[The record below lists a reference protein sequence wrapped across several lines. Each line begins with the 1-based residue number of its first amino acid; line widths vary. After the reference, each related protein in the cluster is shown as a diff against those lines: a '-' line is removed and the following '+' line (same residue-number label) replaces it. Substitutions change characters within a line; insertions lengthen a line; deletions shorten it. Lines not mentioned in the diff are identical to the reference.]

1 MLWNLYIENIAVAKQ
16 LEIVWKDGFTV
27 ITGQTGAGKS
37 IIIDSLLL
45 LCGAKNG
52 RELIRTG
59 EEKALVSA
67 IFYCNE
73 KTKERLAEI
82 GYPPDENSEIQV
94 SRQITAD
101 GRSTA
106 KINRR
111 TVPVSAL
118 REVAPILIGIQTQS
132 ERSAFADKST
142 YTALLD
148 SFADDESELAE
159 YTTHY
164 AELTAVRTEIAELKE
179 AMKQREMMLDILR
192 YQKKEIDAAKLKEDD
207 EEERLLRLRTKLK
220 SIERVAKY
228 SGVVTKALSY
238 SEKGAT
244 AAYLLERAENA
255 LNQLGDV
262 LEDAEEM
269 AARLANYRYEI
280 VDISERVRDAM
291 MADDFDDPVEKLT
304 QVENRLSLIEKLEK
318 KYGSTI
324 AEIKAKRTE
333 ITAKIEALEEGDFKL
348 SELEKKQSQIQEK
361 ASEIA
366 IKLSAKRASSAQI
379 LADEIVASLKFLD
392 MPKVRF
398 RISVKLIR
406 DNSGSLVFKPD
417 GCDDVDFL
425 ISVNAGEEMQTLGR
439 VSSGGELSRITLAV
453 KTAMAEKNDSGTLVF
468 DEIDAGVSGST
479 SERIGILLDKL
490 AKNAQVIS
498 VTHSPQIASIA
509 DCHLLIEKSEFD
521 GRTESSVREITGED
535 RTAEIARII
544 GGIQITEKQTA
555 AAREMLSGNRTLSED
570 FE

>member
-16 LEIVWKDGFTV
+16 LEISWREGFTV
-27 ITGQTGAGKS
+27 ITGKTGAGKS

-59 EEKALVSA
+59 EEKATVSA
-67 IFYCNE
+67 IFSTTDAA
-73 KTKERLAEI
+73 KARLTEL
-82 GYPPDENSEIQV
+82 GYPPDENGEIQL

-101 GRSTA
+101 GRSAA

-148 SFADDESELAE
+148 SFADDEAERAE
-159 YTTHY
+159 YASCY
-164 AELTAVRTEIAELKE
+164 AELTAVRSEIAELKE
-179 AMKQREMMLDILR
+179 AMQQREMMLDILT
-192 YQKKEIDAAKLKEDD
+192 YQKKEIEAAKLNADD

-220 SIERVAKY
+220 SIERFAKY
-228 SGVVTKALSY
+228 TGIVTKALAHN
-238 SEKGAT
+238 EKGAT
-244 AAYLLERAENA
+244 AAYLLERAEAA
-255 LNQLGDV
+255 LSQLGDV
-262 LEDAEEM
+262 IEGADEM

-280 VDISERVRDAM
+280 IDIAERVRDAM
-291 MADDFDDPVEKLT
+291 DGDDLDNPAEKLT
-304 QVENRLSLIEKLEK
+304 QVENRLSLIERLEK
-318 KYGSTI
+318 KYGATI
-324 AEIKAKRTE
+324 PEIKAKKAE
-333 ITAKIEALEEGDFKL
+333 ITAKIADLEEGDLRL
-348 SELEKKQSQIQEK
+348 SELERKQAEIEAK
-361 ASEIA
+361 AGEA
-366 IKLSAKRASSAQI
+366 AAKLSAKRTEAASV
-379 LADEIVASLKFLD
+379 LADEIITSLKFLD

-398 RISVKLIR
+398 RISVVMMR
-406 DNSGSLVFKPD
+406 DAGGALVFKPD

-425 ISVNAGEEMQTLGR
+425 ISVNTGEEMQTLGR

-468 DEIDAGVSGST
+468 DEIDAGVSGGT

-509 DCHLLIEKSEFD
+509 GCHLLIEKSETD
-521 GRTESSVREITGED
+521 GRTESSVREITGEE

-544 GGIQITEKQTA
+544 GGIEVTEKQVA
-555 AAREMLSGNRTLSED
+555 AAREMLKLK
-570 FE
+570 

>member
-16 LEIVWKDGFTV
+16 LEINWQEGFTV
-27 ITGQTGAGKS
+27 ITGKTGAGKS

-59 EEKALVSA
+59 EDKASVSA
-67 IFYCNE
+67 IFSVSSSVG
-73 KTKERLAEI
+73 ERLMEL
-82 GYPPDENSEIQV
+82 GYPPDENGEIQLT
-94 SRQITAD
+94 RQLTSD
-101 GRSTA
+101 GRSSA

-118 REVAPILIGIQTQS
+118 REITPLLIGIQTQS

-148 SFADDESELAE
+148 SFADDEEERAE
-159 YTTHY
+159 YASYY
-164 AELTAVRTEIAELKE
+164 AQLTVVRAEIAELKE
-179 AMKQREMMLDILR
+179 AMQRREMMLDILQ
-192 YQKKEIDAAKLKEDD
+192 YQKKEIEAAKLSADD

-228 SGVVTKALSY
+228 TGIVTKALAH

-244 AAYLLERAENA
+244 AVYLIERAEAA
-255 LNQLGDV
+255 LAQLGDV
-262 LEDAEEM
+262 IEGADEM

-280 VDISERVRDAM
+280 IDIAERVHDAM
-291 MADDFDDPVEKLT
+291 DGDDLDNPAEKLT
-304 QVENRLSLIEKLEK
+304 QVENRLSLIERLEK
-318 KYGSTI
+318 KYGATI
-324 AEIKAKRTE
+324 PEIKAKKAE
-333 ITAKIEALEEGDFKL
+333 IVAKIADLEEGDLRL
-348 SELEKKQSQIQEK
+348 SELERKQAEIEK
-361 ASEIA
+361 MAGKVAVKLNSKRTEAAVVLAKEI
-366 IKLSAKRASSAQI
+366 IT
-379 LADEIVASLKFLD
+379 SLKFLD

-398 RISVKLIR
+398 RISVVLIR
-406 DNSGSLVFKPD
+406 DAGGALIFKHD

-425 ISVNAGEEMQTLGR
+425 ISVNTGEEMQTLGK

-479 SERIGILLDKL
+479 SERIGILLNKL
-490 AKNAQVIS
+490 AQNAQVIS

-509 DCHLLIEKSEFD
+509 GCHLLIEKSESD
-521 GRTESSVREITGED
+521 GRTESSVREIVEEE
-535 RTAEIARII
+535 RTNEIARII
-544 GGIQITEKQTA
+544 GGIEVTEKQIA
-555 AAREMLSGNRTLSED
+555 AAREMLKLGNDTGKTD
-570 FE
+570 